1 MLLGSWFPYRP
12 RARLG
17 CGQYRLLQNK
27 DQKASDLTEE
37 EGRPTDDINLLSS
50 DGAAP
55 GPKAHL
61 PQRRRELA

>member
-1 MLLGSWFPYRP
+1 MAIRPTLSLSFPNSLAEDAVSLVRP

-37 EGRPTDDINLLSS
+37 EGRPTDDI
-50 DGAAP
+50 
-55 GPKAHL
+55 
-61 PQRRRELA
+61 